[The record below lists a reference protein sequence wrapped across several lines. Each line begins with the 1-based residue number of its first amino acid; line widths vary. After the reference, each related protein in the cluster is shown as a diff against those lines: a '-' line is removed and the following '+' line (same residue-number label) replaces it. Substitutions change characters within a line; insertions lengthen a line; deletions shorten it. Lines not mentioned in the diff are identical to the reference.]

1 MGRGFL
7 KGSKDLESPCL
18 HVATETLICYR
29 MWTGH
34 PLGLLPKAKKSY
46 FSFTI
51 CHTLWSKPL
60 STYTCTYL
68 DSIGLTSIMINC
80 YPKFQLF
87 PSPPMVAYQRY
98 RNLKEEFVHSKFW
111 KLYHRHIY
119 HLLGKHL
126 HLSGSIHGIV
136 WGRYQEGFH
145 LLYYTCIYIYIYIY
159 FPVPWQRGST
169 LHVYPLWNIWT
180 IIYQVFLHI
189 HVIFGSVSSFLD

>member
-1 MGRGFL
+1 MDRA
-7 KGSKDLESPCL
+7 SS
-18 HVATETLICYR
+18 
-29 MWTGH
+29 WTQSQ
-34 PLGLLPKAKKSY
+34 LLLPKEKNHISVLPFVTPY
-46 FSFTI
+46 DPNLYQLTHI
-51 CHTLWSKPL
+51 
-60 STYTCTYL
+60 YIYIYL

-80 YPKFQLF
+80 YPNCS
-87 PSPPMVAYQRY
+87 PSPPMVAYQCH

-159 FPVPWQRGST
+159 IFQYLDKEDQHYMYIHYGIFE
-169 LHVYPLWNIWT
+169 PLSIKFS
-180 IIYQVFLHI
+180 Y
-189 HVIFGSVSSFLD
+189 IFMLYLDLFHHSLTSYSV